1 MNKMVDNWLS
11 EIFRFLLFATLFLVL
26 LIVYGFVLQQCNVIP
41 IGGKKA
47 PTFVFLLFFQWLYI
61 YQFPSRHQGEK
72 KHFLVY
78 FTLQYMLILI
88 TAIISAL
95 FLYYFFQSGMG
106 LQMRDAYIQ
115 QSLLELNSYKEIIV
129 NQEGGEYYNSLHAGI
144 KSIDA
149 YSIAKDDFS
158 QKIALG
164 FLPNLLISLYYKK

>member
-1 MNKMVDNWLS
+1 MVSNWFS
-11 EIFRFLLFATLFLVL
+11 EISRFILYALLFLVL
-26 LIVYGFVLQQCNVIP
+26 LVAYGFILQQFGILP

-47 PTFVFLLFFQWLYI
+47 PTFVFLLFFQWWYVVK
-61 YQFPSRHQGEK
+61 FPQRNQGEK

-78 FTLQYMLILI
+78 FTLQYILILI
-88 TAIISAL
+88 TAIFSSL
-95 FLYYFFQSGMG
+95 FLYYFFKSAMG
-106 LQMRDAYIQ
+106 LDILETYIQ
-115 QSLLELNSYKEIIV
+115 QSLMELNSYKEIIV

>member
-1 MNKMVDNWLS
+1 MLMVNNWFA
-11 EIFRFLLFATLFLVL
+11 EIGRFLVFAVIFVL
-26 LIVYGFVLQQCNVIP
+26 LMIAYGFVLQHFGIIP

-47 PTFVFLLFFQWLYI
+47 PTFVFLLFFQWWYI
-61 YQFPSRHQGEK
+61 SQFPQQHQGEK

-78 FTLQYMLILI
+78 FTLQYILILI
-88 TAIISAL
+88 TGIVSAF
-95 FLYYFFQSGMG
+95 FLYYFFQTATG
-106 LQMRDAYIQ
+106 LQLLAAYIQ
-115 QSLLELNSYKEIIV
+115 QSLLELNSFKEVIV
-129 NQEGGEYYNSLHAGI
+129 GQEGGEYYNTLHAGI

>member
-1 MNKMVDNWLS
+1 MVNNWFL
-11 EIFRFLLFATLFLVL
+11 EIGRFLIFALLFVVL
-26 LIVYGFVLQQCNVIP
+26 MVVYGMVLQQFGIIP

-47 PTFVFLLFFQWLYI
+47 PTFVFLLFFQWWYVVK
-61 YQFPSRHQGEK
+61 FPQNNQGEK

-78 FTLQYMLILI
+78 FALQYILI
-88 TAIISAL
+88 VITSIFSAL
-95 FLYYFFQSGMG
+95 FLYYYFQSTDG
-106 LQMRDAYIQ
+106 LLMLDAYIQ

-129 NQEGGEYYNSLHAGI
+129 SQEGGEYYNSLHAGI

>member
-1 MNKMVDNWLS
+1 MALNWFS
-11 EIFRFLLFATLFLVL
+11 EVSRFVLFALFFVIL
-26 LIVYGFVLQQCNVIP
+26 LILYGFVLQQFGIIP

-47 PTFVFLLFFQWLYI
+47 PTFVFLLFFQWWYV
-61 YQFPSRHQGEK
+61 YKFPQRHQGEK

-78 FTLQYMLILI
+78 FGLQYILI
-88 TAIISAL
+88 ILTAIFSSL
-95 FLYYFFQSGMG
+95 FLYYFFQTLSGMQM
-106 LQMRDAYIQ
+106 LQAYIQ

>member
-1 MNKMVDNWLS
+1 MVNNWFAELG
-11 EIFRFLLFATLFLVL
+11 RFLLFAL
-26 LIVYGFVLQQCNVIP
+26 LYVILMVAYGFVLQQMGIIP

-47 PTFVFLLFFQWLYI
+47 PTFVFLLFFQWWYI
-61 YQFPSRHQGEK
+61 SQFPKNHQGEK

-78 FTLQYMLILI
+78 FTLQYILIGI
-88 TAIISAL
+88 TAICSAF
-95 FLYYFFQSGMG
+95 FLYYFFQSATGIE
-106 LQMRDAYIQ
+106 LLDAYVQ
-115 QSLLELNSYKEIIV
+115 QSLLELNFYKEIIV

>member
-1 MNKMVDNWLS
+1 
-11 EIFRFLLFATLFLVL
+11 
-26 LIVYGFVLQQCNVIP
+26 VY
-41 IGGKKA
+41 K
-47 PTFVFLLFFQWLYI
+47 
-61 YQFPSRHQGEK
+61 FPQRHQGEK

-78 FTLQYMLILI
+78 FGLQYILI
-88 TAIISAL
+88 MLTAIFSSF
-95 FLYYFFQSGMG
+95 FLYYFFQTVSG
-106 LQMRDAYIQ
+106 LQMLQAYIQ